1 MQPEGVVEVEVE
13 EGNAAAE
20 VEEVGAS
27 TMEGIDASLTGAVV
41 EATVDRDRGRR
52 LTVDDGD

>member
-1 MQPEGVVEVEVE
+1 MRLEGVVEVE